1 MPPTTIMGINRLKP
15 SEKREIYARL
25 IPPEL
30 LEHLNIDPR
39 LVDENGNELLSVN
52 ASNGSHSVELALRH
66 RVDFPDP
73 VLYGHL
79 TDTINEQIHIL
90 LYILNDP
97 HSPRFDVDRLP
108 DGRLTV
114 FGTKLRNLEAEEAAM
129 RAGLAPGQIRRGL
142 RLLPAAITSFENFL
156 TSLKHDLY
164 FAEPM
169 YYHNA
174 LVFERY
180 GFNYQKGRRL
190 LEAIQ
195 AGFSP
200 GGQLLE
206 KLDGSSPFRQ
216 PEAAGSI
223 RLRSWAI
230 HDGLLGEPF
239 TEVTMY
245 KHVGKKAGIN
255 TCTGCP
261 W

>member
-1 MPPTTIMGINRLKP
+1 MPPTTISGINQLNLPQKW
-15 SEKREIYARL
+15 EIYSRL

-30 LEHLNIDPR
+30 IQHLKIDPK
-39 LVDENGNELLSVN
+39 LTDEYGNELLSIK
-52 ASNGSHSVELALRH
+52 ASSTSHSVELALRH
-66 RVDFPDP
+66 QADFPDP

-79 TDTINEQIHIL
+79 TDTMNGQIHIL

-108 DGRLTV
+108 DGRPTV
-114 FGTKLRNLEAEEAAM
+114 FGTILRNLEAEEAAM

-142 RLLPAAITSFENFL
+142 RMLPAAVSSFENFL

-164 FAEPM
+164 FAEPL

-174 LVFERY
+174 LIFERY

-190 LEAIQ
+190 MEHIQ

-200 GGQLLE
+200 GGHLLST
-206 KLDGSSPFRQ
+206 LDGSTPFRQ
-216 PEAAGSI
+216 PEAADSI

-230 HDGLLGEPF
+230 HDGILGEPF

-245 KHVGKKAGIN
+245 KSVGKKAGIN
-255 TCTGCP
+255 TCTGCS

>member
-1 MPPTTIMGINRLKP
+1 MPPTTISGINQLNLPQKW
-15 SEKREIYARL
+15 EIYSRL

-30 LEHLNIDPR
+30 IQHLKIDPK
-39 LVDENGNELLSVN
+39 LTDEYGNELLSIK
-52 ASNGSHSVELALRH
+52 ASSTSHSVELALRH
-66 RVDFPDP
+66 QADFPDP

-79 TDTINEQIHIL
+79 TDTMNGQIHIL

-97 HSPRFDVDRLP
+97 NSPRFDVDRLP
-108 DGRLTV
+108 DGRPTV

-142 RLLPAAITSFENFL
+142 RMLPAAVSSFEHFL
-156 TSLKHDLY
+156 VSLKHDLY
-164 FAEPM
+164 FAEPL

-174 LVFERY
+174 LIFERY

-190 LEAIQ
+190 MEHIQ

-200 GGQLLE
+200 GGHLLST
-206 KLDGSSPFRQ
+206 LDGSSPFRQ
-216 PEAAGSI
+216 PEAADSI

-230 HDGLLGEPF
+230 HDGILGEPF

-245 KHVGKKAGIN
+245 KSVGKKAGVN
-255 TCTGCP
+255 TCTGCS